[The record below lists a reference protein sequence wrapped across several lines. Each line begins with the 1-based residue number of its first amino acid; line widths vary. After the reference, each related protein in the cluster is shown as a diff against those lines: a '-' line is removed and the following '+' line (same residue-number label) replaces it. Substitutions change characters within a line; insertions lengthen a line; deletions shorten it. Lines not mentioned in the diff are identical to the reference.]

1 MASIRTGIELTD
13 RFTPVIHN
21 VVRATTLAIDAMQN
35 MNATMREQVG
45 TEAYES
51 IAKDLNE
58 ATVAAMQLENVI
70 GQIDVAEPAR
80 QQASFNQS
88 LQEGGTH
95 ANRLMSTI
103 KSMAAAYISLRSV
116 GSVLNLSD
124 EVTQT
129 TARLNLM
136 NDGVK
141 STEDLFTDV
150 YYAAQDAR
158 GSITDMASVIAR
170 FGNNAKDA
178 FGSTNEVVQFA
189 TLVQKQMAIAGASTQ
204 ESSAAM
210 LQLSQAL
217 GSGVLR
223 GEELNSIFEQ
233 APNIIQSI
241 ADYLNVP
248 IGKIRQMASEGQLSA
263 DIVKS
268 AIFASADDINARFE
282 QMPMTWNQV
291 WQSMKNT
298 AIMNFQPV
306 LKKINEIAN
315 SERFQSFVQIA
326 TQAMAI
332 VANAILYVFDL
343 IGELGGVIA
352 DNWSWLGPIIYG
364 VIAALAVYATY
375 LGIVKAIEIGC
386 IAVKGAMAVGEFLL
400 VAALAARTGM
410 TISATAAQLGL
421 NGAMYACPIV
431 WIIILIIALIAII
444 AALISYITSLSDKT
458 NSSFGRICGVINVV
472 IVLFKN
478 LGLVVANIFLGIGMA
493 VNAVASNI
501 MAAFHNAISTTQS
514 NFYALL
520 ATALAVIAKICAELN
535 KLPFVNIDYSG
546 IVSAADNYAAKSA
559 AAANNKKSY
568 TSVSDAYYDGIN
580 TFDVFENGW
589 ANKAYNTGA
598 NFGNQ
603 VSDKVKNVVK
613 TPQIPKIS
621 DYENALANNNHLANT
636 AKNTGNT
643 ANSAAKM
650 ADALDITSEDIKY
663 LRDIAERDV
672 VNRFTTAEIKVEMIN
687 NNTVTSDRDL
697 DGISEYLRVK
707 IEDEMNA
714 AAEGVY

>member
-45 TEAYES
+45 TESYES
-51 IAKDLNE
+51 IANNLNE
-58 ATVAAMQLENVI
+58 ATVAAMQLESVI

-80 QQASFNQS
+80 QQDSFNQS

-129 TARLNLM
+129 TARLHLM

-141 STEDLFTDV
+141 STEELFTDV

-189 TLVQKQMAIAGASTQ
+189 TLVQKQMTIAGASTQ

-315 SERFQSFVQIA
+315 SERFQSSVQIA

-343 IGELGGVIA
+343 IGKLGGVIA
-352 DNWSWLGPIIYG
+352 DNWSWIGPIIYG

-546 IVSAADNYAAKSA
+546 IVGAADNYAAKSA

-589 ANKAYNTGA
+589 VNKAYNTGA
-598 NFGNQ
+598 NFGNK